1 VPPPGS
7 DPPIEDSYRKR
18 VTVTPDNVVL
28 LDILDTAGQP
38 EYSAMRDRYLC
49 TGHGFLVVFSVID
62 RASFAEVDS
71 FVQQILRVK
80 DKHSVPMVL
89 VGNKIDLA
97 HERQV
102 SNDEAVAYAE
112 AHNMPYFE
120 ASARSGLNT
129 HEIFV
134 QAIREIERFGRHGYD
149 FRHTRKSKRCAMS

>member
-1 VPPPGS
+1 
-7 DPPIEDSYRKR
+7 
-18 VTVTPDNVVL
+18 
-28 LDILDTAGQP
+28 
-38 EYSAMRDRYLC
+38 MRDRYMR
-49 TGHGFLVVFSVID
+49 TGQGFLVVFSVID
-62 RASFAEVDS
+62 RASFAELDS
-71 FVQQILRVK
+71 FVLQILRVK
-80 DKHSVPMVL
+80 DEDAVPMVL